1 MSSNQ
6 SSASNQKYNV
16 SNISLYIPRIFTNIT
31 KEQIMRIFDLL
42 DIGWVNHIDI
52 ISKMTSDG
60 KFYNSAYIHFDYWYS
75 NISNE
80 NMQEKLNNNIECRVV
95 YDDPWYWLVLKNKG
109 VKKDY
114 SVPRPKINLTS
125 LKEVIPV
132 KEKTKEVI
140 PVKETL
146 KTKVEMFLPRPV
158 TLTRTNK
165 KKPKV
170 LTQTRMN
177 EIEEF
182 EDYKEAMWD
191 LRHEER
197 EERERERKNYRKYHS
212 DSD

>member
-95 YDDPWYWLVLKNKG
+95 YDDPWYWLVLKNSG

-132 KEKTKEVI
+132 KETVTS
-140 PVKETL
+140 VKETEN
-146 KTKVEMFLPRPV
+146 TKVKMFLPRQI
-158 TLTRTNK
+158 TRTNK
-165 KKPKV
+165 ITPTSQFLFKKKPKI
-170 LTQTRMN
+170 LTQSRID

-182 EDYKEAMWD
+182 EDYKEAKKDFEEVMWD
-191 LRHEER
+191 QKHEKR
-197 EERERERKNYRKYHS
+197 EER
-212 DSD
+212 

>member
-75 NISNE
+75 NISNQ
-80 NMQEKLNNNIECRVV
+80 NMQEKLNNNVECRVV
-95 YDDPWYWLVLKNKG
+95 YDDPWYWLVLKNSG

-132 KEKTKEVI
+132 KETEN
-140 PVKETL
+140 
-146 KTKVEMFLPRPV
+146 TKVKMFLPRQ
-158 TLTRTNK
+158 LTRTNK
-165 KKPKV
+165 IKPKV
-170 LTQTRMN
+170 LTQSRID

-182 EDYKEAMWD
+182 EDYKEAIRDFKEVMWD
-191 LRHEER
+191 QKHEKR
-197 EERERERKNYRKYHS
+197 EER
-212 DSD
+212 